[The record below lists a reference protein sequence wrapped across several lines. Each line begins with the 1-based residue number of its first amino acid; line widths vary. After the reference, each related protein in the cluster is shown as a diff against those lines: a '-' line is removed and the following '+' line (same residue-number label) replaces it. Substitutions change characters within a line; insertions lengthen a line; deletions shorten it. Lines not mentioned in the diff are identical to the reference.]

1 MQTRAKSGIVKPM
14 LNPTLLLTHME
25 PTSIKQALTIPHWLQ
40 AMQDEY
46 HALLKNQ
53 TWTLVSP
60 SDSKRPIGC
69 KWVFRV
75 KENPDGSINK
85 YKARLVVKGFHQQA
99 GSDFTETFSPVV
111 KPVTVRTVLTLVV
124 TNQWSIKQ
132 IDVNNAFL
140 NGVLE
145 EEVYMIQPP
154 GFEAADRSLVCRL
167 NKALYGLKQAPRA
180 WFDKLKGSL
189 VQHGFKASKCDPS
202 LFFFHTDSLTIMILV
217 YVDDI
222 IINGN
227 SPSFIASLVKSLN
240 NQFSLKD
247 LGQLDYFLGI
257 EVYQ

>member
-1 MQTRAKSGIVKPM
+1 
-14 LNPTLLLTHME
+14 
-25 PTSIKQALTIPHWLQ
+25 
-40 AMQDEY
+40 MQDEY

-85 YKARLVVKGFHQQA
+85 YKARLVAKGFHQQA
-99 GSDFTETFSPVV
+99 DSDFTETFSPVV
-111 KPVTVRTVLTLVV
+111 KPVTIRTVLTLVV

-132 IDVNNAFL
+132 IDVNNALL

-180 WFDKLKGSL
+180 
-189 VQHGFKASKCDPS
+189 
-202 LFFFHTDSLTIMILV
+202 
-217 YVDDI
+217 
-222 IINGN
+222 
-227 SPSFIASLVKSLN
+227 
-240 NQFSLKD
+240 
-247 LGQLDYFLGI
+247 
-257 EVYQ
+257 